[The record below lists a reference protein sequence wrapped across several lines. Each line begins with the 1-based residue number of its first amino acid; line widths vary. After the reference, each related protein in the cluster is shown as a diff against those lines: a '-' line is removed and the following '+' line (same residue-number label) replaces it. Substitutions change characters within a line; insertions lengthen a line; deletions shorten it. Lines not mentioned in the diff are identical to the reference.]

1 MEDIIVVQTLKDYFF
16 ESQFFFLFLLP
27 MFISVNYS
35 TMSKLVYCELM
46 INKDFCK
53 HNHTRMEIFCPNK
66 DVA

>member
-1 MEDIIVVQTLKDYFF
+1 MQTLK
-16 ESQFFFLFLLP
+16 EFFLNLIFFLLLLP

-53 HNHTRMEIFCPNK
+53 HNHIGMEIFCPNR
-66 DVA
+66 DVV